1 VKGGEF
7 MRGKFVLIV
16 GMVLIS
22 TMVMMGDVHAQTVKV
37 YMGLSPEN
45 NVKVVDFIKEK
56 TGIQILQT
64 FQSFGEIEA
73 KVKSEAPNFNADM
86 VGGCGSPLAF
96 MAKKNKWASPYKS
109 PAWKGVNPVFVDPD
123 GYWFNIS
130 NFSFVLVGNK
140 DKLKEKGYTMPKS
153 WKGLLD
159 PKWKDQIVM
168 PSPLSSGTANM
179 MRFSFLALY
188 GEKEGWEFLQALDKN
203 IHHYTR
209 SGNAPTDLVGRGEFL
224 LGITSDE
231 NVKKRIDEGYPLI
244 WTVPEEGIGYDGTFV
259 FIFKGSKMVAAC
271 KKVIDAMGT
280 PEFSTMMAE
289 IGYVT
294 PRPAENK
301 LYGKITPKY
310 IKLDLG
316 YAAEMRPK
324 WNDIWKEK
332 FRTEFK

>member
-1 VKGGEF
+1 MKG
-7 MRGKFVLIV
+7 RLTL
-16 GMVLIS
+16 MVLIS
-22 TMVMMGDVHAQTVKV
+22 IFLAAFMLSDVHAQQVKA

-45 NVKVVDFIKEK
+45 NVKVVEFVKAK

-86 VGGCGSPLAF
+86 ITGCGSPLAF
-96 MAKKNKWASPYKS
+96 MAKKNKWSVPYQSPG
-109 PAWKGVNPVFVDPD
+109 WKGIGPVFVDSD

-140 DKLKEKGYTMPKS
+140 DKLKEKGYSLPKS
-153 WKGLLD
+153 WKDLLD

-179 MRFSFLALY
+179 MRYTFLALY
-188 GEKEGWEFLQALDKN
+188 GEQEGWKFLQALDKN

-244 WTVPEEGIGYDGTFV
+244 WSIPEEGIGYDGTYAL
-259 FIFKGSKMVAAC
+259 ILKGTKNMKDC
-271 KKVIDAMGT
+271 QKVIDVMG
-280 PEFSTMMAE
+280 SQGLSDLMAG
-289 IGYVT
+289 IGYMT

-301 LYGKITPKY
+301 LYGKVTPKY
-310 IKLDLG
+310 IKFDLG
-316 YAAEMRPK
+316 WAAENRPK

>member
-1 VKGGEF
+1 MK
-7 MRGKFVLIV
+7 GKFIFTVAAAIFSLV
-16 GMVLIS
+16 FFVS
-22 TMVMMGDVHAQTVKV
+22 QSPAQEIRA

-45 NVKVVDFIKEK
+45 NAKVVNFIKGK

-86 VGGCGSPLAF
+86 ITGCGSPLAF
-96 MAKKNKWASPYKS
+96 MAKKNQWVVPYDS
-109 PAWKGVNPVFVDPD
+109 PAWKGVSSEFIDQDKN
-123 GYWFNIS
+123 WFNIS

-140 DKLKEKGYTMPKS
+140 NKLQEKGLSMPKS
-153 WKGLLD
+153 WKELLD

-179 MRFSFLALY
+179 IRFAFLALY
-188 GEKEGWEFLQALDKN
+188 GEEEGWKFLQALDKN

-244 WTVPEEGIGYDGTFV
+244 WSVPQEGIGYDGTFAL
-259 FIFKGSKMVAAC
+259 IFKTTKKMAEC
-271 KKVIDAMGT
+271 KKVIDVMGT
-280 PEFSTMMAE
+280 PEFSSMMAE

-294 PRPAENK
+294 PRPAENM
-301 LYGKITPKY
+301 LYGKVTPKY

>member
-1 VKGGEF
+1 MKG
-7 MRGKFVLIV
+7 KSVLIV
-16 GMVLIS
+16 GVVL
-22 TMVMMGDVHAQTVKV
+22 MFVMFVMSDAHAQDVRV

-45 NVKVVDFIKEK
+45 NVKVVNFVKDK

-96 MAKKNKWASPYKS
+96 MAKKSKWSAPYQS
-109 PAWKGVNPVFVDPD
+109 PAWRGVNPVFVDPE

-140 DKLKEKGYTMPKS
+140 DKLKEKGYTMPRS
-153 WKGLLD
+153 WKDLLD
-159 PKWKDQIVM
+159 PKWKDEIVM

-179 MRFSFLALY
+179 IRYSFLSLY
-188 GEKEGWEFLQALDKN
+188 GEEEGWKFLAALDKN

-244 WTVPEEGIGYDGTFV
+244 WSVPEEGTGYDGTFAFV
-259 FIFKGSKMVAAC
+259 FTGTKMTDLC
-271 KKVIDAMGT
+271 KKVIDAMGSQ
-280 PEFSTMMAE
+280 EFSDMMAG
-289 IGYVT
+289 IGYMT
-294 PRPAENK
+294 PRPAANA

-310 IKLDLG
+310 FKLDLG
-316 YAAEMRPK
+316 WAAENRAK
-324 WNDIWKEK
+324 WNDVWNEK

>member
-1 VKGGEF
+1 MKGKLVLMIMILILSVAF
-7 MRGKFVLIV
+7 M
-16 GMVLIS
+16 MS
-22 TMVMMGDVHAQTVKV
+22 DVHAQTVRV

-45 NVKVVDFIKEK
+45 NVKVVNFVKEK
-56 TGIQILQT
+56 TGISVLQT

-96 MAKKNKWASPYKS
+96 MSKKNKWAVPYQS
-109 PAWKGVNPVFVDPD
+109 PAWGGVNPVFVDPE

-153 WKGLLD
+153 WKDLFD

-179 MRFSFLALY
+179 IRYAFLSLY
-188 GEKEGWEFLQALDKN
+188 GEEEGWKFLAALDKN

-244 WTVPEEGIGYDGTFV
+244 WSIPEEGTGYDGTFAY
-259 FIFKGSKMVAAC
+259 IFTGTKMTDAC
-271 KKVIDAMGT
+271 KKVIDILGSQ
-280 PEFSTMMAE
+280 EFSDMMAG
-289 IGYVT
+289 IGYMT
-294 PRPAENK
+294 PRPAANA

-316 YAAEMRPK
+316 WAAENRAK
-324 WNDIWKEK
+324 WNDVWKEK

>member
-1 VKGGEF
+1 MKEKLVLSIFVSVFLAVLMGGQ
-7 MRGKFVLIV
+7 VY
-16 GMVLIS
+16 
-22 TMVMMGDVHAQTVKV
+22 AQTVKA
-37 YMGLSPEN
+37 YMGTSPEN
-45 NVKVVDFIKEK
+45 NVKIVNFVKEK

-73 KVKSEAPNFNADM
+73 KVKSEAPNFNADII
-86 VGGCGSPLAF
+86 VGCGSPLAF
-96 MAKKNKWASPYKS
+96 MAKKNKWSVPYDSPN
-109 PAWKGVNPVFVDPD
+109 WKGVAPEFIDSDKN
-123 GYWFNIS
+123 WFNIA
-130 NFSFVLVGNK
+130 NFSFVLVGNR

-153 WKGLLD
+153 WKELTD

-179 MRFSFLALY
+179 IRYAFLALY
-188 GEKEGWEFLQALDKN
+188 GEEQGWNFLAALDKN

-231 NVKKRIDEGYPLI
+231 NVKKRIDEGYPLLWSI
-244 WTVPEEGIGYDGTFV
+244 PEEGIGYDGTFAL
-259 FIFKGSKMVAAC
+259 ILSGTKMMDAC
-271 KKVIDAMGT
+271 KKIIDVLGT
-280 PEFSTMMAE
+280 QAFSDMMAG
-289 IGYVT
+289 IGYMT
-294 PRPAENK
+294 PRPAPNA
-301 LYGKITPKY
+301 LYGKTTPKY

-316 YAAEMRPK
+316 WAAENRPK

>member
-1 VKGGEF
+1 
-7 MRGKFVLIV
+7 MRGKLGLTLVVAIISILFVASGVSAKEIK
-16 GMVLIS
+16 
-22 TMVMMGDVHAQTVKV
+22 A
-37 YMGLSPEN
+37 YMGTSPEN
-45 NVKVVDFIKEK
+45 NVKIVNFVKEK
-56 TGIQILQT
+56 TGIQLLQT

-73 KVKSEAPNFNADM
+73 RVKSEAPNFNADM
-86 VGGCGSPLAF
+86 IVGCGSPLAF
-96 MAKKNKWASPYKS
+96 MAKKNKWSVPYQSPG
-109 PAWKGVNPVFVDPD
+109 WKGVGPVFVDSD
-123 GYWFNIS
+123 GDWFNIS

-140 DKLKEKGYTMPKS
+140 DKLKEKGYAMPKS
-153 WKGLLD
+153 WKDLLD

-179 MRFSFLALY
+179 MRYTFLALY
-188 GEKEGWEFLQALDKN
+188 GEEEGWKFLAGLDKN

-244 WTVPEEGIGYDGTFV
+244 WSIPEEGIGYDGTYAL
-259 FIFKGSKMVAAC
+259 ILKGTKNMKEC
-271 KKVIDAMGT
+271 KKVIDVLG
-280 PEFSTMMAE
+280 SQGLSDLMAG
-289 IGYVT
+289 IGYMT

-301 LYGKITPKY
+301 LYGKVSPKY
-310 IKLDLG
+310 IKFDLG
-316 YAAEMRPK
+316 WAAENRPK

>member
-1 VKGGEF
+1 
-7 MRGKFVLIV
+7 MRGKLGLTLGVAIISVLF
-16 GMVLIS
+16 
-22 TMVMMGDVHAQTVKV
+22 MMGDVSAEEIKA
-37 YMGLSPEN
+37 YMGTSPEN
-45 NVKVVDFIKEK
+45 NVKIVNFIKEK

-73 KVKSEAPNFNADM
+73 RVKSEAPNFNADM
-86 VGGCGSPLAF
+86 IVGCGSPLAF
-96 MAKKNKWASPYKS
+96 MAKKNKWSVPYQS
-109 PAWKGVNPVFVDPD
+109 SGWKGANPVFFDPQ

-140 DKLKEKGYTMPKS
+140 DKLKEKGYEMPKS
-153 WKGLLD
+153 WKDLLD

-179 MRFSFLALY
+179 IRYSFLALY
-188 GEKEGWEFLQALDKN
+188 GEEEGWKFLAAVDKN

-244 WTVPEEGIGYDGTFV
+244 WSIPEEGIGYDGTFAL
-259 FIFKGSKMVAAC
+259 ILNGTKNMKEC
-271 KKVIDAMGT
+271 KKTIDILG
-280 PEFSTMMAE
+280 SQGLSDMMAA
-289 IGYVT
+289 IGYMT
-294 PRPAENK
+294 PRPAANA

-316 YAAEMRPK
+316 WAADNRPK
-324 WNDIWKEK
+324 WNDMWKEK

>member
-1 VKGGEF
+1 

-16 GMVLIS
+16 GIVLIS
-22 TMVMMGDVHAQTVKV
+22 VMVIMSDVHAQDVKA

-45 NVKVVDFIKEK
+45 NVKVVTFIKEK
-56 TGIQILQT
+56 TGISVLQT

-86 VGGCGSPLAF
+86 ITGCGSPLAF
-96 MAKKNKWASPYKS
+96 MAKKNKWSVSYKS
-109 PAWKGVNPVFVDPD
+109 PGWKGVNPVFVDPE

-140 DKLKEKGYTMPKS
+140 DKLKEKGYEMPKS
-153 WKGLLD
+153 WKDLLD
-159 PKWKDQIVM
+159 PKWKDQIIM

-188 GEKEGWEFLQALDKN
+188 GEEEGWKFMAALDKN

-244 WTVPEEGIGYDGTFV
+244 WTVPEEGIGYDGTFAL
-259 FIFKGSKMVAAC
+259 IFKGTKMMGAC
-271 KKVIDAMGT
+271 KKVIDVMGT
-280 PEFSTMMAE
+280 PDFSKMMAE

-294 PRPAENK
+294 PRPAENM

>member
-1 VKGGEF
+1 MKG
-7 MRGKFVLIV
+7 RLAL
-16 GMVLIS
+16 MVLIPVLFIAFIMS
-22 TMVMMGDVHAQTVKV
+22 DVHAQTVKA

-45 NVKVVDFIKEK
+45 NVKVVEFVKAK

-86 VGGCGSPLAF
+86 ITGCGSPLAF
-96 MAKKNKWASPYKS
+96 MAKKNGWSVPYKS
-109 PAWKGVNPVFVDPD
+109 TGWSGVNPVFVDPE

-153 WKGLLD
+153 WKDLLD

-168 PSPLSSGTANM
+168 SSPLSSGTANM
-179 MRFSFLALY
+179 IRFSFLALY
-188 GEKEGWEFLQALDKN
+188 GEEEGWKFLQALDKS

-244 WTVPEEGIGYDGTFV
+244 WSIPEEGIGYDGTFAL
-259 FIFKGSKMVAAC
+259 IFKGTKMMDASK
-271 KKVIDAMGT
+271 KIIDTLGSQ
-280 PEFSTMMAE
+280 ELSDMMAG
-289 IGYVT
+289 IGYMT
-294 PRPAENK
+294 PRPADNK

-324 WNDIWKEK
+324 WNDVWKEK

>member
-1 VKGGEF
+1 
-7 MRGKFVLIV
+7 MRGKLGLTFVVAIV
-16 GMVLIS
+16 AILF
-22 TMVMMGDVHAQTVKV
+22 MMGDVSAKEIKA
-37 YMGLSPEN
+37 YMGTSPEN
-45 NVKVVDFIKEK
+45 NVKIVNFVKEK

-73 KVKSEAPNFNADM
+73 RVKSEAPNFNADM
-86 VGGCGSPLAF
+86 IVGCGSPLAF
-96 MAKKNKWASPYKS
+96 MAKKNKWSVPYQSPG
-109 PAWKGVNPVFVDPD
+109 WKGANPVFFDPQ

-140 DKLKEKGYTMPKS
+140 DKLKEKGYEMPKS
-153 WKGLLD
+153 WKDLLD

-179 MRFSFLALY
+179 IRYSFLALY
-188 GEKEGWEFLQALDKN
+188 GEEEGWKFLAALDKN

-244 WTVPEEGIGYDGTFV
+244 WSIPEEGIGYDGTFAL
-259 FIFKGSKMVAAC
+259 ILNGTKNMKEC
-271 KKVIDAMGT
+271 KKVIDILG
-280 PEFSTMMAE
+280 SQGLSDLMAE
-289 IGYVT
+289 IGYMT
-294 PRPAENK
+294 PRPAPNK

-310 IKLDLG
+310 IKLNLG
-316 YAAEMRPK
+316 WAADNRPK